1 LPTGQSH
8 DPGLPYRGR
17 ASHSLLSDAGGRHAA
32 EYVSLHRGEEHPP
45 LDEQVTR
52 LLPRLADQGYQ
63 VNQAR
68 LYGDV
73 DGPLT
78 GPRRRQLR
86 RFLATVRRHRLS
98 GSVSFTTTDP
108 DDRAFLG
115 AIAVKYGFTCGL
127 PSVVRLRQY
136 LAKHYDESRSRLHS
150 CPAR

>member
-1 LPTGQSH
+1 V
-8 DPGLPYRGR
+8 
-17 ASHSLLSDAGGRHAA
+17 
-32 EYVSLHRGEEHPP
+32 YVSLHRGEERPP

-115 AIAVKYGFTCGL
+115 AIALEYGFT
-127 PSVVRLRQY
+127 Y
-136 LAKHYDESRSRLHS
+136 ADEAACTTLSADWTTSGR
-150 CPAR
+150 PGDAV

>member
-1 LPTGQSH
+1 V
-8 DPGLPYRGR
+8 
-17 ASHSLLSDAGGRHAA
+17 
-32 EYVSLHRGEEHPP
+32 YVSLHRGEERPA
-45 LDEQVTR
+45 LDKQVLR

-86 RFLATVRRHRLS
+86 RFLAIVRCHPLS
-98 GSVSFTTTDP
+98 GSVAFTTTDP

-115 AIAVKYGFTCGL
+115 AIGVEYGFTC
-127 PSVVRLRQY
+127 
-136 LAKHYDESRSRLHS
+136 ADET
-150 CPAR
+150 ARTTLSADWTTC